1 MLCFLDSE
9 CLKTKHSPV
18 PAEPVLHPKRTAQ
31 PSDHIFTTSPISNIF
46 KKPIF
51 KVKTPNNS
59 GQPSETSNHIENK
72 ENQQN
77 TRPQNEAEAA
87 GLQQEASDSS
97 KEIKGEPHTLEPSTV
112 TTPPICE
119 SEPPS
124 AANPDEEEEEEEDQT
139 IFYTPELF
147 EGDGSEGGLQEDT
160 APESPPR
167 MASPVVLS
175 EELFE
180 RAQGQGRAPPPDG
193 ETALSVIE
201 EGRREGEG
209 RMEGEDGEEVETGS
223 SQTVSR
229 LHRLSR
235 SRQKAPPTLT
245 GN

>member
-9 CLKTKHSPV
+9 CLKTKHSLPT
-18 PAEPVLHPKRTAQ
+18 EPVLHPRRTAQ
-31 PSDHIFTTSPISNIF
+31 PPDHIFTTSPISNIF

-59 GQPSETSNHIENK
+59 SQPSETSNHIENK
-72 ENQQN
+72 ENKQN
-77 TRPQNEAEAA
+77 SHPQNEAEAA
-87 GLQQEASDSS
+87 GLKQEAADSS

-112 TTPPICE
+112 TTPHICE
-119 SEPPS
+119 SELPS
-124 AANPDEEEEEEEDQT
+124 GANPDEEEEEEDQT

-147 EGDGSEGGLQEDT
+147 EGDGSEGSPQEDPT
-160 APESPPR
+160 AESPPR

-193 ETALSVIE
+193 ETAISVIE
-201 EGRREGEG
+201 EGHREGIGG
-209 RMEGEDGEEVETGS
+209 RKEGEDGEEVETGS

-235 SRQKAPPTLT
+235 SRQKVPPTLT
-245 GN
+245 GNW